1 MSLDGRYKE
10 KVNTT
15 TSVKSDLQDLNRARM
30 EEEMEAMGAQ
40 L

>member
-10 KVNTT
+10 KVNMTAA
-15 TSVKSDLQDLNRARM
+15 VKSDLQDLDRARM
-30 EEEMEAMGAQ
+30 EEEMEAMGGQ